1 MKTADEIAAGGE
13 LVGAR
18 QGRSRAMSLG
28 TLATVLGLVACLHLA
43 LWALKNPATTAR
55 PVEDRLASV
64 SYNRFEGSPSSGRA
78 VPEAR
83 IRADLTA
90 IAGQAK
96 AIRTYASTQG
106 LEQVPKIA
114 AELGLDVTL
123 GVWIGPDSARNERE
137 IASALDLAR
146 HNPNVKRLVVGNE
159 TVFRHEHG
167 AAGEHTAAELVQFIQ
182 RVKRESPVPVASAE
196 NWRIF
201 IEHPEIGQAV
211 DQIFAHIIPYW
222 EGVPKG
228 TAVDRSLEIYDQL
241 QAAFPGK
248 TIVVGEYGWPSA
260 GRNFEQAMPGPIT
273 QAVVLRDFVA
283 RANALGIDYN
293 IIEAIDQPEKLFEG
307 NVGPYW
313 GVLNASLRPKFPWTG
328 PLVDPEYWKAAGC
341 AVLIGLLLSLS
352 ILLLPGA
359 TIGQVTLL
367 AGADHVIGD
376 WFASLLGYWHAHYF
390 LHGEVIAFGVGLPLL
405 GLLGPILLSRIGELA
420 AVTFGR
426 NPERLL
432 AISAPGRDAATPMVS
447 IHIPAYREPPEM
459 LLRTIDSVAR
469 LEYPHFECI
478 VIINNTPDPAFWQP
492 IEARCRELGP
502 RFKFLR
508 VENLQG
514 FKAAALRL
522 AMTEIAA
529 DAEII
534 GVIDADYVVDP
545 RWLIDLV
552 PGFADPDVGLI
563 QAPQD
568 HRDGDRSFIHA
579 AMNAEYAGFFDI
591 GMVERNEFNAIIVH
605 GTMCLI
611 RRTAMAAA
619 GGWSS
624 DTICED
630 SDLGLSIMELGWRAQ
645 YTNRRYGWGLLPQDY
660 QAFRVQRARW
670 ATGAVQ
676 IVRKH
681 WRKFLPGTSRLD
693 HDQKR
698 EFLLGWLNWFVAETI
713 AVGAALL
720 NLIWVPFVALD
731 IVAVPDVLLTFPII
745 AAFLVTLVH
754 FACAYR
760 MRVAVTYWQMLGA
773 MIVFMSVQWTVASAA
788 FKAVLPASHSFFYR
802 TRKGG
807 GVSQTTRIM
816 TMPEMLLGTLL
827 AVGAVT
833 IYAVNIYRHLE
844 ADLFATILL
853 LQSLPFFS
861 AVALVWLER
870 LGDHRLKKIAPTQA
884 TT

>member
-1 MKTADEIAAGGE
+1 MTTAEKIEQSGE
-13 LVGAR
+13 SVGTTV
-18 QGRSRAMSLG
+18 GRSRAMPLG
-28 TLATVLGLVACLHLA
+28 TLAFVLGLVACIHLA
-43 LWALKNPATTAR
+43 IWALKNPATTAAS
-55 PVEDRLASV
+55 VEDRLASV
-64 SYNRFEGSPSSGRA
+64 SYNRFEGSPSSGRK

-83 IRADLTA
+83 IRTDLTA
-90 IAGQAK
+90 IARQAR
-96 AIRTYASTQG
+96 AVRTYASTQG
-106 LEQVPKIA
+106 LERVPKIA
-114 AELGLDVTL
+114 AELGLNVTL
-123 GVWIGPDSARNERE
+123 GAWIGPDNARNDRE
-137 IASALDLAR
+137 IAAALDLAR

-159 TVFRHEHG
+159 TVFRHEH
-167 AAGEHTAAELVQFIQ
+167 TAAELVQFVQ
-182 RVKRESPVPVASAE
+182 RVKKESPVPVASAE

-201 IEHPEIGQAV
+201 IEHPELGNAV

-222 EGVPKG
+222 EGLPKE

-248 TIVVGEYGWPSA
+248 TIVAGELGGPSA
-260 GRNFEQAMPGPIT
+260 GRNFEQSMPGPIT
-273 QAVVLRDFVA
+273 QAVVLRNFVA
-283 RANALGIDYN
+283 RATALDIDYN

-313 GVLNASLRPKFPWTG
+313 GILNASLRPKFAWTG
-328 PLVDPEYWKAAGC
+328 QLVDAEYWKAAGC
-341 AVLIGLLLSLS
+341 AVLVGLLLSLS

-376 WFASLLGYWHAHYF
+376 WCASVLGYWHAHYF
-390 LHGEVIAFGVGLPLL
+390 LHGEVIAFGIGLPLL
-405 GLLGPILLSRIGELA
+405 GLLAPILLSRVGELA
-420 AVTFGR
+420 AVTFGC
-426 NPERLL
+426 NPLRLL
-432 AISAPGRDAATPMVS
+432 RVAPPPPDAAAPMVS

-469 LEYPHFECI
+469 LEYPNFECL
-478 VIINNTPDPAFWQP
+478 VIINNTPEPAFWQP
-492 IEARCRELGP
+492 IETRCRELGP
-502 RFKFLR
+502 RFKFIR

-522 AMTEIAA
+522 AMTEAA
-529 DAEII
+529 PDAEII

-545 RWLIDLV
+545 RWLSDLV
-552 PGFADPDVGLI
+552 PSFGDPEVGLI

-630 SDLGLSIMELGWRAQ
+630 SDLGLSIMELGWRAH

-681 WRKFLPGTSRLD
+681 WRKCLPGTSRLN

-731 IVAVPDVLLTFPII
+731 LVAVPDVLLTFPII

-760 MRVAVTYWQMLGA
+760 MRVAT
-773 MIVFMSVQWTVASAA
+773 IVFMSVQWTVASAA
-788 FKAVLPASHSFFYR
+788 FKAALPASQSFFYR

-807 GVSQTTRIM
+807 GASHTTRIM

-827 AVGAVT
+827 AAGAAT
-833 IYAVNIYRHLE
+833 IFAVNVYRHLE

-870 LGDHRLKKIAPTQA
+870 LGDRKLKEVSPTPAA
-884 TT
+884 T

>member
-1 MKTADEIAAGGE
+1 MKTADETVRGGE
-13 LVGAR
+13 SVGTR
-18 QGRSRAMSLG
+18 YGRSRAMSLG
-28 TLATVLGLVACLHLA
+28 TIAFVLGLVACIHLGF
-43 LWALKNPATTAR
+43 WALKNPATTAAS
-55 PVEDRLASV
+55 VDGRLASV
-64 SYNRFEGSPSSGRA
+64 SYNRFAGAPSAGLT

-90 IAGQAK
+90 IAGQAR
-96 AIRTYASTQG
+96 AVRTYASTQG
-106 LEQVPKIA
+106 LERVPQIA
-114 AELGLDVTL
+114 AELGLTVTV
-123 GVWIGPDSARNERE
+123 GAWIGPDNARNERE

-146 HNPNVKRLVVGNE
+146 HNPNITRMVVGNE
-159 TVFRHEHG
+159 TVFRHEHSV
-167 AAGEHTAAELVQFIQ
+167 AELIQIIQ
-182 RVKRESPVPVASAE
+182 RVKRESPVPVATAE
-196 NWRIF
+196 NWHIF
-201 IEHPEIGQAV
+201 IEHPELGDAV

-222 EGVPKG
+222 DGEPKQM
-228 TAVDRSLEIYDQL
+228 AVDRSLEIYDEL
-241 QAAFPGK
+241 QKKFPGK
-248 TIVVGEYGWPSA
+248 TIVVGELGWPSA
-260 GRNFEQAMPGPIT
+260 GRNYEQSVPGSIT
-273 QAVVLRDFVA
+273 QAVILRDFVA
-283 RANALGIDYN
+283 RATALGIDYN
-293 IIEAIDQPEKLFEG
+293 IVEAIDQPEKLFEG

-313 GVLNASLRPKFPWTG
+313 GILDSSLRPKFAWTG
-328 PLVDPEYWKAAGC
+328 PLVDPEYWKAAAC
-341 AVLIGLLLSLS
+341 AVLVGLLLSLS
-352 ILLLPGA
+352 VLLLPGA
-359 TIGQVTLL
+359 TIGQVALL

-376 WFASLLGYWHAHYF
+376 WCASVLGYWHAHYF
-390 LHGEVIAFGVGLPLL
+390 LHGEVIAFGVALPLL
-405 GLLGPILLSRIGELA
+405 GLLAPILLSRVGELA

-432 AISAPGRDAATPMVS
+432 EISPPRPDAITPKVS

-469 LEYPHFECI
+469 LEYPNFEC
-478 VIINNTPDPAFWQP
+478 VVVINNTPDPAFWQP

-508 VENLQG
+508 VEDLQG

-522 AMTEIAA
+522 AMAKTAA

-545 RWLIDLV
+545 RWLRDLV
-552 PGFADPDVGLI
+552 PSFADPEVGLI

-568 HRDGDRSFIHA
+568 HRDGDRSLIHA

-611 RRTAMAAA
+611 RRTAMDAA

-630 SDLGLSIMELGWRAQ
+630 SDLGLSIMELGWRAH

-693 HDQKR
+693 RDQKR
-698 EFLLGWLNWFVAETI
+698 EFLLGWLNWFGAESI

-720 NLIWVPFVALD
+720 NLIWVPFIALD
-731 IVAVPDVLLTFPII
+731 IVAIPDVLLTFPII

-754 FACAYR
+754 FACAYK
-760 MRVAVTYWQMLGA
+760 MRVAVSYWQMFGA

-788 FKAVLPASHSFFYR
+788 FKAALPASHSYFHR

-807 GVSQTTRIM
+807 GAAVTTRIIA
-816 TMPEMLLGTLL
+816 MPEMLLGALL
-827 AVGAVT
+827 AAGAVT
-833 IYAVNIYRHLE
+833 IYAANIYRHLE

-853 LQSLPFFS
+853 LQSLPFLS

-870 LGDHRLKKIAPTQA
+870 FSDHTLEKVS
-884 TT
+884 TTRAAI

>member
-1 MKTADEIAAGGE
+1 MKTADEIARGGKS
-13 LVGAR
+13 LGMR
-18 QGRSRAMSLG
+18 SGRSRAMSLG
-28 TLATVLGLVACLHLA
+28 TLAIVLGLVACLHFA
-43 LWALKNPATTAR
+43 FWALKNPATTAAS
-55 PVEDRLASV
+55 VEDGLASV
-64 SYNRFEGSPSSGRA
+64 SYNRFEGSPSAGHT

-83 IRADLTA
+83 IRTDLSA
-90 IAGQAK
+90 IARQAR

-123 GVWIGPDSARNERE
+123 GAWIGPDNTRNERE

-159 TVFRHEHG
+159 TVFRHEH
-167 AAGEHTAAELVQFIQ
+167 TAAELVQFVQ

-201 IEHPEIGQAV
+201 IDHPELGNAV

-222 EGVPKG
+222 EGVPKQA
-228 TAVDRSLEIYDQL
+228 AVDRSIEIYDQL
-241 QAAFPGK
+241 QATFPGK
-248 TIVVGEYGWPSA
+248 TIVVGELGWPSA
-260 GRNFEQAMPGPIT
+260 GRNYEQSMPGSIT
-273 QAVVLRDFVA
+273 QGVVLRDFVA
-283 RANALGIDYN
+283 RATALGIDYN
-293 IIEAIDQPEKLFEG
+293 IVEAIDQPEKLFEG

-313 GVLNASLRPKFPWTG
+313 GVLDASLRPKFAWTG
-328 PLVDPEYWKAAGC
+328 PLVDAEYWKAASC
-341 AVLIGLLLSLS
+341 AILIGLLLSLS

-376 WFASLLGYWHAHYF
+376 WCASVLGYWHAHYF

-405 GLLGPILLSRIGELA
+405 GLLAPILLSRVGELA

-432 AISAPGRDAATPMVS
+432 AISPPRPDAATPKVS

-459 LLRTIDSVAR
+459 LLRTIESVAR
-469 LEYPHFECI
+469 LDSPDFECL
-478 VIINNTPDPAFWQP
+478 VVINNTPDPAFWQP
-492 IEARCRELGP
+492 IETRCRELGP

-508 VENLQG
+508 VENLEG

-522 AMTEIAA
+522 AMAKAAA

-545 RWLIDLV
+545 RWLSDLV
-552 PGFADPDVGLI
+552 PSFADPEVGLI

-568 HRDGDRSFIHA
+568 HRDGDRSLIHA

-611 RRTAMAAA
+611 RRTAMEAA

-630 SDLGLSIMELGWRAQ
+630 SDLGLSIMELGWRAH

-720 NLIWVPFVALD
+720 NLIWVPFIALD

-760 MRVAVTYWQMLGA
+760 MRVAVSYWQMLGA

-788 FKAVLPASHSFFYR
+788 FKAALPASHSFFYR

-807 GVSQTTRIM
+807 GAITSTRIM
-816 TMPEMLLGTLL
+816 AMPEMLLGALL
-827 AVGAVT
+827 TAGAAT
-833 IYAVNIYRHLE
+833 IYAVNIYRHIE

-853 LQSLPFFS
+853 LQSLPFWS

-870 LGDHRLKKIAPTQA
+870 LGDHRLKKISPTQPA
-884 TT
+884 T

>member
-1 MKTADEIAAGGE
+1 MNTADEIVRSGE
-13 LVGAR
+13 SVGMR
-18 QGRSRAMSLG
+18 HGRSRPLSLG
-28 TLATVLGLVACLHLA
+28 TTILVLGLVACFHLL
-43 LWALKNPATTAR
+43 LWALKNPATTAAS
-55 PVEDRLASV
+55 VDDRLASV
-64 SYNRFEGSPSSGRA
+64 SYNRFVGNPSAGRT

-96 AIRTYASTQG
+96 AVRTYASTQG
-106 LEQVPKIA
+106 LERVPKIA
-114 AELGLDVTL
+114 GELGLTVTV
-123 GVWIGPDSARNERE
+123 GAWIGLDDARNERE

-146 HNPNVKRLVVGNE
+146 HNPNVTRIVVGNE
-159 TVFRHEHG
+159 TVFRHEHSV
-167 AAGEHTAAELVQFIQ
+167 AELIQIIQ
-182 RVKRESPVPVASAE
+182 RVKRESPVPVATAE
-196 NWRIF
+196 NWHIF
-201 IEHPEIGQAV
+201 DDHPELGEAV
-211 DQIFAHIIPYW
+211 DLVFAHIIPYW
-222 EGVPKG
+222 EGEPKDV
-228 TAVDRSLEIYDQL
+228 AVEHALEAYEKL
-241 QAAFPGK
+241 QTKFPGK
-248 TIVVGEYGWPSA
+248 TIVVGEIGWPSA
-260 GRNFEQAMPGPIT
+260 GRNYEQSHPGAIT
-273 QAVVLRDFVA
+273 QAVILRDFVA
-283 RANALGIDYN
+283 RATALGIDYN
-293 IIEAIDQPEKLFEG
+293 IVEAIDQPEKLFEG

-313 GVLNASLRPKFPWTG
+313 GILDASLRPKFAWTG
-328 PLVDPEYWKAAGC
+328 MLVDPEYWKAAAC
-341 AVLIGLLLSLS
+341 AVLVGLLLSLS
-352 ILLLPGA
+352 ILLLPGV
-359 TIGQVTLL
+359 TIGQVVLL

-376 WFASLLGYWHAHYF
+376 WCASMLGYWHAHYF
-390 LHGEVIAFGVGLPLL
+390 LHGELIAFGIALPLL
-405 GLLGPILLSRIGELA
+405 ALLAPILLSRVGELA

-432 AISAPGRDAATPMVS
+432 AISPPRMDAPAPKVS

-459 LLRTIDSVAR
+459 LLRTIESVAR
-469 LEYPHFECI
+469 LEYPNFEC
-478 VIINNTPDPAFWQP
+478 VVVINNTPDPAFWQP

-508 VENLQG
+508 VENLEG

-522 AMTEIAA
+522 AMKETAPG
-529 DAEII
+529 AEII
-534 GVIDADYVVDP
+534 GVIDADYVLDP
-545 RWLIDLV
+545 RWLGDLV
-552 PGFADPDVGLI
+552 PAFDDPEVGLI

-568 HRDGDRSFIHA
+568 HRDGDRSLIHA

-630 SDLGLSIMELGWRAQ
+630 SDLGLSIMELGWRVH

-681 WRKFLPGTSRLD
+681 WRKFLPGISRLD
-693 HDQKR
+693 HHQKR
-698 EFLLGWLNWFVAETI
+698 EFLLGWLNWFGAETV

-720 NLIWVPFVALD
+720 NLIWVPFIALD
-731 IVAVPDVLLTFPII
+731 IVAIPDVLLTFPII

-760 MRVAVTYWQMLGA
+760 MRVAVSYWQMLGA

-788 FKAVLPASHSFFYR
+788 FKAMLPSATHGYFHR

-807 GVSQTTRIM
+807 GAGVSTRILA
-816 TMPEMLLGTLL
+816 MPEMWLGVLLVAGAT
-827 AVGAVT
+827 AV
-833 IYAVNIYRHLE
+833 YAANIYRHIE

-853 LQSLPFFS
+853 LQSMPFLS

-870 LGDHRLKKIAPTQA
+870 FGENKIKVAA
-884 TT
+884 TRAAT

>member
-1 MKTADEIAAGGE
+1 MKTANEIERDRELAGM
-13 LVGAR
+13 R
-18 QGRSRAMSLG
+18 HGRSRVMPLG
-28 TLATVLGLVACLHLA
+28 TIAFVLGLVACIHLA
-43 LWALKNPATTAR
+43 LWALKNPATTAAS
-55 PVEDRLASV
+55 VEDRLASV
-64 SYNRFEGSPSSGRA
+64 SYNRFAGSPSARLR

-96 AIRTYASTQG
+96 AVRTYASTQG
-106 LEQVPKIA
+106 LEQVPRIA
-114 AELGLDVTL
+114 AELGLKVTV
-123 GVWIGPDSARNERE
+123 GAWIDRDAARNERE

-146 HNPNVKRLVVGNE
+146 HNPNVTRLVVGNE
-159 TVFRHEHG
+159 TVFRHEHS
-167 AAGEHTAAELVQFIQ
+167 AADLIKIIQ
-182 RVKRESPVPVASAE
+182 RVKGESPVPIATAE
-196 NWRIF
+196 NWHIF
-201 IEHPEIGQAV
+201 IEHPELGNAV

-222 EGVPKG
+222 DGEPKQ
-228 TAVDRSLEIYDQL
+228 TAVDRSLEIYDRL
-241 QAAFPGK
+241 QATFPGK
-248 TIVVGEYGWPSA
+248 TIVVGEFGWPSA
-260 GRNFEQAMPGPIT
+260 GRNFEQSMPGPIA

-283 RANALGIDYN
+283 RATALGIDYN

-313 GVLNASLRPKFPWTG
+313 GILNASLRPKFAWTG
-328 PLVDPEYWKAAGC
+328 PLVDPEYWKAASC
-341 AVLIGLLLSLS
+341 AVLVGLLLSLS

-359 TIGQVTLL
+359 TIGQVALL

-376 WFASLLGYWHAHYF
+376 WCASVLGYWHAHYF
-390 LHGEVIAFGVGLPLL
+390 LHGEVIAFGIALPLL
-405 GLLGPILLSRIGELA
+405 GLLAPILLSRVGELA

-426 NPERLL
+426 NPRRLL
-432 AISAPGRDAATPMVS
+432 EISPRRSDAATPKVS
-447 IHIPAYREPPEM
+447 IHVPAYREPPEM
-459 LLRTIDSVAR
+459 LLRTIESVAR
-469 LEYPHFECI
+469 LEYPNFECV

-492 IEARCRELGP
+492 IETRCRELGS

-508 VENLQG
+508 VENLEG

-522 AMTEIAA
+522 ALGDTAA

-552 PGFADPDVGLI
+552 PSFADPEVGLI

-591 GMVERNEFNAIIVH
+591 GMVERNEYNAIIVH

-630 SDLGLSIMELGWRAQ
+630 SDLGLSIMELGWRAH

-720 NLIWVPFVALD
+720 NLIWVPFIALD
-731 IVAVPDVLLTFPII
+731 LVAVPDVLLTFPII

-760 MRVAVTYWQMLGA
+760 MRVAVSYWQMLGA

-788 FKAVLPASHSFFYR
+788 FKAALPASHSYFYR
-802 TRKGG
+802 TRKGSG
-807 GVSQTTRIM
+807 ATVSTRIV
-816 TMPEMLLGTLL
+816 TMPETLLGTLL
-827 AVGAVT
+827 AAGAIT
-833 IYAVNIYRHLE
+833 IYAVNIYRHIE

-853 LQSLPFFS
+853 LQSLPFLS

-870 LGDHRLKKIAPTQA
+870 LGDDKFKKISPTRAA
-884 TT
+884 T

>member
-1 MKTADEIAAGGE
+1 MKTADETARDGKS
-13 LVGAR
+13 VGAR
-18 QGRSRAMSLG
+18 NGRSRAMSLG
-28 TLATVLGLVACLHLA
+28 TVALILGLVACLHLGF
-43 LWALKNPATTAR
+43 WALKNPATTAA

-64 SYNRFEGSPSSGRA
+64 SYNRFAGAPSAGLT

-90 IAGQAK
+90 IAGQAR
-96 AIRTYASTQG
+96 AVRTYASTQG
-106 LEQVPKIA
+106 LERVPEIA
-114 AELGLDVTL
+114 AELGLTVTL
-123 GVWIGPDSARNERE
+123 GAWIDNDNARNERE
-137 IASALDLAR
+137 IASVLDLAR
-146 HNPNVKRLVVGNE
+146 HNPNVTRLVVGNE
-159 TVFRHEHG
+159 TVFRHERSV
-167 AAGEHTAAELVQFIQ
+167 ADLIRIVQ
-182 RVKRESPVPVASAE
+182 RVKRDSPVPVATAE
-196 NWRIF
+196 NWQTF
-201 IEHPEIGQAV
+201 IQHPELGDAV

-222 EGVPKG
+222 EGGPK
-228 TAVDRSLEIYDQL
+228 TSAVERSLEIYERL
-241 QAAFPGK
+241 RAAFPGK
-248 TIVVGEYGWPSA
+248 TIVIGELGWPSA
-260 GRNFEQAMPGPIT
+260 GRNYEQSMPGSIT

-283 RANALGIDYN
+283 RATARGIDYN
-293 IIEAIDQPEKLFEG
+293 IVEAIDQPEKLFEG

-313 GVLNASLRPKFPWTG
+313 GILDASLRPKFAWTG
-328 PLVDPEYWKAAGC
+328 PLVDAEYWKAAAC
-341 AVLIGLLLSLS
+341 AVLVGLLLSLS
-352 ILLLPGA
+352 VLLLPGA
-359 TIGQVTLL
+359 TVGQVMLL

-376 WFASLLGYWHAHYF
+376 WCASVLGYWHAHYF

-405 GLLGPILLSRIGELA
+405 GLLAPILLSRVGELA

-432 AISAPGRDAATPMVS
+432 AISPSRPDAATPKVS

-469 LEYPHFECI
+469 LDYPDFEC
-478 VIINNTPDPAFWQP
+478 VVVINNTPDPAFWQP
-492 IEARCRELGP
+492 IETRCRELGP

-508 VENLQG
+508 VENLEG

-522 AMTEIAA
+522 AMAEAAA

-545 RWLIDLV
+545 RWLADLV
-552 PGFADPDVGLI
+552 PGFADPEVGLI

-568 HRDGDRSFIHA
+568 HRDGDRSLIHA

-605 GTMCLI
+605 GTMCLL
-611 RRTAMAAA
+611 RRTAMEAA

-630 SDLGLSIMELGWRAQ
+630 SDLGLSIMELGWRAH

-660 QAFRVQRARW
+660 RAFRVQRARW

-681 WRKFLPGTSRLD
+681 WRKFLSGTSRLD

-698 EFLLGWLNWFVAETI
+698 EFLLGWLNWFVAESI

-720 NLIWVPFVALD
+720 NLVWVPFVALD
-731 IVAVPDVLLTFPII
+731 IVAIPDVLLTFPII

-760 MRVAVTYWQMLGA
+760 MRVAVSYWQMLGA

-788 FKAVLPASHSFFYR
+788 FKAALPASHSYFHR
-802 TRKGG
+802 TRKGSG
-807 GVSQTTRIM
+807 ATVTTRIM
-816 TMPEMLLGTLL
+816 AMPEMLLGALL
-827 AVGAVT
+827 AAGAIT

-853 LQSLPFFS
+853 LQSLPFLS

-870 LGDHRLKKIAPTQA
+870 FGDHQSKKISA
-884 TT
+884 TRAAI